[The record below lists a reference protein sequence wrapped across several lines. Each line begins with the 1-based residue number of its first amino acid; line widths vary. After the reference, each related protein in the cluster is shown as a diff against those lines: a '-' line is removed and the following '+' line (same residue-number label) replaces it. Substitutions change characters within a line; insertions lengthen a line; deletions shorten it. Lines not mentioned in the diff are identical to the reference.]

1 VVTGS
6 DSIGLRSLVA
16 RCCEDATFSEMADAE
31 MAESCTIP
39 LRGHGVVLS
48 AKVRDEQAMRIV
60 HEILCAFGAP
70 LTEKDHSSTC
80 RLVSIGISSADPIKM
95 RSSRVPEA
103 STHTVGAGSV

>member
-1 VVTGS
+1 
-6 DSIGLRSLVA
+6 
-16 RCCEDATFSEMADAE
+16 MADAE

-39 LRGHGVVLS
+39 LRGHGVVLN

-70 LTEKDHSSTC
+70 LAEKDHSSTY
-80 RLVSIGISSADPIKM
+80 RLASIGISNADPIKL

-103 STHTVGAGSV
+103 SSHTV

>member
-1 VVTGS
+1 LKNLEAVVTGS
-6 DSIGLRSLVA
+6 DSIGRRSLVA

-39 LRGHGVVLS
+39 LRGYGVVLN

-70 LTEKDHSSTC
+70 LTEKDHNS
-80 RLVSIGISSADPIKM
+80 
-95 RSSRVPEA
+95 
-103 STHTVGAGSV
+103 TVG